1 MTNYRI
7 LNFIQDAVVLLFG
20 EILSI
25 SDESYMKFL
34 HLQHDVSA
42 KGTALWQTKTDYR
55 KIAFVAYIATAC
67 LLFLRRCYVSGSASR
82 M

>member
-1 MTNYRI
+1 MR
-7 LNFIQDAVVLLFG
+7 
-20 EILSI
+20 
-25 SDESYMKFL
+25 FL

-42 KGTALWQTKTDYR
+42 KGTPLWQTKTDYR